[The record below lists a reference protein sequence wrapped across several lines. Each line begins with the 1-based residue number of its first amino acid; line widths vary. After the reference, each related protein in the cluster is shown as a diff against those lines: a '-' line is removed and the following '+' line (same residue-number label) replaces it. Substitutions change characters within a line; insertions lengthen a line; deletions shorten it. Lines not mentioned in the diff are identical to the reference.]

1 MRSNWNRK
9 WICER
14 THTHTQHIRQMFR
27 HSKWRTFSNLFG
39 RLSKDDEI
47 IYTKCVRTHE
57 RRPHAYRP
65 QEFQQ
70 FTRFC
75 VAPEKAWNYEGH
87 TKQRAHAR
95 THALRQV
102 VCDRN
107 MRNRFYSFGKHAFSF
122 HLFEYFFFCFS
133 FVVLKTYVQKYARPH
148 RLPGNGIL
156 SDGMCGV
163 REHFDCKHCMT
174 RISFVFA
181 LYFLHSFHLL
191 RSMDR

>member
-14 THTHTQHIRQMFR
+14 THIHTQHIRQMFR

-122 HLFEYFFFCFS
+122 HLFEYFFFLFFIRCFENIRAKVRAS
-133 FVVLKTYVQKYARPH
+133 APFTRQWNFKRWHVWRARAF
-148 RLPGNGIL
+148 RLQ
-156 SDGMCGV
+156 
-163 REHFDCKHCMT
+163 T
-174 RISFVFA
+174 
-181 LYFLHSFHLL
+181 LH
-191 RSMDR
+191 D